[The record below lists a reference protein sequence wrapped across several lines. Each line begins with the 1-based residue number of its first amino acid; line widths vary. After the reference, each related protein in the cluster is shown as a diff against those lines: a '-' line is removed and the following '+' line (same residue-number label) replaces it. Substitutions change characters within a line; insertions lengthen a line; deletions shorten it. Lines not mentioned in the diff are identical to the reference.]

1 MICDYFFSFAVPL
14 HQFPEEFQCCGFVSA
29 LRDDCFQHFTLMIHR
44 APEIMSLAI
53 HLHKYL
59 VHVPF
64 PFRECAQ
71 LLNPLSSDLGGKHRP
86 EPVPPVADGFMAHV
100 DTTLVKE
107 IFDIPQGK
115 WKPDVQHHRKADD
128 LRTGLEILE

>member
-1 MICDYFFSFAVPL
+1 
-14 HQFPEEFQCCGFVSA
+14 
-29 LRDDCFQHFTLMIHR
+29 
-44 APEIMSLAI
+44 
-53 HLHKYL
+53 
-59 VHVPF
+59 
-64 PFRECAQ
+64 
-71 LLNPLSSDLGGKHRP
+71 
-86 EPVPPVADGFMAHV
+86 MAHV